1 MNAICDLICGGL
13 KPIVTNCK
21 RTKVGG
27 INSFVF
33 MRKKFIYGDTALNLC
48 SQPVS
53 NMCNLSEWV
62 EAVQSCR
69 VRMTLPLKASKPEA
83 SPNERRS
90 PYVCRTESVSF
101 AKKEILFSDF
111 NYSDSYLD
119 VDFWNQIFK
128 FPKYF
133 KFAYLTCAGELF
145 GWYDY
150 SIFVSNVYDDSVI
163 GSSMRSGKI
172 SYLDTYLEK
181 PLLIANGVIELLKEY
196 VNYDCATDLFINDFP
211 LVCP

>member
-1 MNAICDLICGGL
+1 MTAQRIYLLTIFHL
-13 KPIVTNCK
+13 FARKMIK
-21 RTKVGG
+21 E
-27 INSFVF
+27 ILSFF
-33 MRKKFIYGDTALNLC
+33 RKKI
-48 SQPVS
+48 
-53 NMCNLSEWV
+53 
-62 EAVQSCR
+62 
-69 VRMTLPLKASKPEA
+69 
-83 SPNERRS
+83 
-90 PYVCRTESVSF
+90 

-181 PLLIANGVIELLKEY
+181 PLLIANGVIDLLKEY